1 MLSELRSKSQITIPK
16 QIVSSLNLNEGDKLE
31 ITEKD
36 GVIQIVPV
44 AVYPKKYI
52 DEIQD
57 EINTIKSE
65 VASGKRPV
73 FDNIDS
79 MFDALKWFMKITYS
93 QRFEKSYKK
102 LNDQEKTQV
111 RSKLKIL
118 AENPSHPSLRCKRI
132 QGIKELFECSVNMDI
147 RIIWHY
153 ENDELIL
160 LLDIGHHDIL
170 KKF

>member
-1 MLSELRSKSQITIPK
+1 MLAELRSKSQITIPK

-79 MFDALKWFMKITYS
+79 MFDALK
-93 QRFEKSYKK
+93 
-102 LNDQEKTQV
+102 
-111 RSKLKIL
+111 
-118 AENPSHPSLRCKRI
+118 
-132 QGIKELFECSVNMDI
+132 
-147 RIIWHY
+147 
-153 ENDELIL
+153 
-160 LLDIGHHDIL
+160 
-170 KKF
+170 